1 MFFSCEAVSAAG
13 FRRARGAAFL
23 GVAAPAMFIV
33 KCGDSRSSQK
43 FEKSR

>member
-1 MFFSCEAVSAAG
+1 MFWLRG
-13 FRRARGAAFL
+13 NFRGRLSLGRGAALL

-43 FEKSR
+43 FENSR